1 MNILYLANHLNTGGI
16 TSYLFSLASGMKKK
30 GHNVFIASHSGE
42 SLDKFLKLGV
52 NFIEIPIKTKKE
64 ISPSVIFSYLKLRNK
79 LKKNKIDIVHSNSRT
94 TQVLGCLLNKF
105 ENIAHVSTCHGY
117 FKRRPL
123 RLIFPCWGMKVIA
136 ISEQVKEHLMHDFKL
151 DEGCIRVINNGI
163 DIDRFRIKKGLAY
176 RDGPVVGI
184 IARLSDVKGHI
195 YLIRAMKIVLEKFP
209 SAKLLVVGEG
219 KMYNILLRL
228 VEELNIE
235 KHVEF
240 IMRTEDTRIEL
251 AAMDVFVMP
260 SLKEGLGLALME
272 AMTSAKAVVG
282 TDVGGIKSLI
292 KDKVN
297 GLLVKPAD
305 PEGLAGAIS
314 ELLSNPTQAETYA
327 QAAARF
333 IAENFPLDKMVNQ
346 TEKVYLECV

>member
-30 GHNVFIASHSGE
+30 GHNIFVASHSGE
-42 SLDKFLKLGV
+42 RLDKFLRLGV

-64 ISPSVIFSYLKLRNK
+64 ISAGVLFSYLKLSK
-79 LKKNKIDIVHSNSRT
+79 ELKKNKIDIVHSNSRT
-94 TQVLGCLLNKF
+94 TQVLGCLLSKF
-105 ENIAHVSTCHGY
+105 GNIAHLSTCHGY

-123 RLIFPCWGMKVIA
+123 RLLFPCWGMKVIA
-136 ISEQVKEHLMHDFKL
+136 ISEQVKEHLIHDFKV
-151 DEGCIRVINNGI
+151 DESRIRVINNGI
-163 DIDRFRIKKGLAY
+163 DLARFAIKNETVQRGA
-176 RDGPVVGI
+176 PVVGI

-209 SAKLLVVGEG
+209 RLKLLVVGEG
-219 KMYNILLRL
+219 KMYNILVKLAQ
-228 VEELNIE
+228 ELNIE
-235 KHVEF
+235 KSVEF
-240 IMRTEDTRIEL
+240 ILRTEDTRIEL
-251 AAMDVFVMP
+251 AAMDIFVMP

-272 AMTSAKAVVG
+272 AMASGKAVVG

-292 KDKVN
+292 KDRAN

-305 PEGLAGAIS
+305 SQALAAAII
-314 ELLSNPTQAETYA
+314 ELLSNPAEAENYGQEA
-327 QAAARF
+327 SKF
-333 IAENFPLDKMVNQ
+333 IAENFPLAKMVDQ